1 METKAQEGASKP
13 LAMKPSI
20 SDTLLAFAP
29 GQKAK
34 YYAGELGSY
43 SSVYIQA
50 KRMTERGDGEWR
62 ITPEDNG
69 AKYTI
74 ERIA

>member
-1 METKAQEGASKP
+1 METTQTQQAGKP
-13 LAMKPSI
+13 LVMKPAI
-20 SDTLLAFAP
+20 SETLLAFAP

-43 SSVYIQA
+43 SAAYTMA
-50 KRMTERGDGEWR
+50 KRMTERGDGEWKV
-62 ITPEDNG
+62 TPEDNG
-69 AKYTI
+69 AMYTI